1 MLYNTLHNRWLR
13 ILMGVVGCFIS
24 ALSLNV
30 FIVPQGLYT
39 GGLLGFCQVIR
50 TLLYT
55 HFGIGGGSYDL
66 AGVLYAIFNI
76 PLFLLAYKA
85 LGRDLLLKTVICTV
99 AYSFF
104 YSVIPIPSE
113 PVVEDMLT
121 SCLLGGIFTGI
132 GSGLILTC
140 GCSGGGLDVVGLY
153 LSKKGSNFTVGRFNL
168 GFNVVL
174 YSLCLFLFEPAVA
187 IYSVIYNFFTVL
199 ILDRM
204 HQQNI
209 NVQALI
215 FTREQADEMS
225 HYIMDTLH
233 RGVTYWDGVGA
244 YTGTDVKVLC
254 VCLSKYEI
262 EELRHAVHH
271 INAHAFIIFQE
282 GVHIDGNF
290 PRKIGDGD

>member
-1 MLYNTLHNRWLR
+1 MIYRTLHNRWLR
-13 ILMGVVGCFIS
+13 ILTGVIGCFIS
-24 ALSLNV
+24 ALALNI

-39 GGLLGFCQVIR
+39 GGLLGFCQVAR
-50 TLLYT
+50 TLLLNSL
-55 HFGIGGGSYDL
+55 GIGGGSYDL
-66 AGVLYAIFNI
+66 AGVLYFLLNI
-76 PLFLLAYKA
+76 PIFLLAYKA
-85 LGRDLLLKTVICTV
+85 LGKDLLLKTMICTV
-99 AYSFF
+99 AYSLF
-104 YSVIPIPSE
+104 YSTIPVPAA

-121 SCLLGGIFTGI
+121 SCLLGGIITGI

-153 LSKKGSNFTVGRFNL
+153 LSKRGSNYTVGKFNL
-168 GFNVVL
+168 GFNIVL
-174 YSLCLFLFEPAVA
+174 YALCLFLFDPSVA
-187 IYSVIYNFFTVL
+187 IYSIIYNFFSVL

-215 FTREQADEMS
+215 FTKDKADEMS

-233 RGVTYWDGVGA
+233 RGVTYWNGVGA
-244 YTGTDVKVLC
+244 YTGTGIEVLC

-262 EELRHAVHH
+262 EELRRTVHH
-271 INAHAFIIFQE
+271 IDAHAFIIFQE

-290 PRKIGDGD
+290 TRKIGDGA

>member
-104 YSVIPIPSE
+104 YSILPAYTLRKARQPLCPPNPSE
-113 PVVEDMLT
+113 VDSAAARGAETASLGVMSRSQSSSLT
-121 SCLLGGIFTGI
+121 
-132 GSGLILTC
+132 
-140 GCSGGGLDVVGLY
+140 
-153 LSKKGSNFTVGRFNL
+153 R
-168 GFNVVL
+168 
-174 YSLCLFLFEPAVA
+174 
-187 IYSVIYNFFTVL
+187 
-199 ILDRM
+199 
-204 HQQNI
+204 
-209 NVQALI
+209 
-215 FTREQADEMS
+215 
-225 HYIMDTLH
+225 
-233 RGVTYWDGVGA
+233 
-244 YTGTDVKVLC
+244 
-254 VCLSKYEI
+254 
-262 EELRHAVHH
+262 
-271 INAHAFIIFQE
+271 
-282 GVHIDGNF
+282 
-290 PRKIGDGD
+290 

>member
-140 GCSGGGLDVVGLY
+140 GCSGGGER
-153 LSKKGSNFTVGRFNL
+153 S
-168 GFNVVL
+168 
-174 YSLCLFLFEPAVA
+174 PA
-187 IYSVIYNFFTVL
+187 
-199 ILDRM
+199 
-204 HQQNI
+204 
-209 NVQALI
+209 
-215 FTREQADEMS
+215 
-225 HYIMDTLH
+225 
-233 RGVTYWDGVGA
+233 
-244 YTGTDVKVLC
+244 
-254 VCLSKYEI
+254 
-262 EELRHAVHH
+262 RHARQDC
-271 INAHAFIIFQE
+271 AGARARAAKARAPALRRRARGGQ
-282 GVHIDGNF
+282 G
-290 PRKIGDGD
+290 RAGDPLGRPDARHDAAR

>member
-1 MLYNTLHNRWLR
+1 
-13 ILMGVVGCFIS
+13 
-24 ALSLNV
+24 
-30 FIVPQGLYT
+30 
-39 GGLLGFCQVIR
+39 
-50 TLLYT
+50 
-55 HFGIGGGSYDL
+55 
-66 AGVLYAIFNI
+66 
-76 PLFLLAYKA
+76 
-85 LGRDLLLKTVICTV
+85 
-99 AYSFF
+99 
-104 YSVIPIPSE
+104 
-113 PVVEDMLT
+113 
-121 SCLLGGIFTGI
+121 
-132 GSGLILTC
+132 
-140 GCSGGGLDVVGLY
+140 
-153 LSKKGSNFTVGRFNL
+153 
-168 GFNVVL
+168 
-174 YSLCLFLFEPAVA
+174 
-187 IYSVIYNFFTVL
+187 
-199 ILDRM
+199 M

>member
-140 GCSGGGLDVVGLY
+140 GCSGGGER
-153 LSKKGSNFTVGRFNL
+153 S
-168 GFNVVL
+168 
-174 YSLCLFLFEPAVA
+174 PA
-187 IYSVIYNFFTVL
+187 
-199 ILDRM
+199 
-204 HQQNI
+204 
-209 NVQALI
+209 
-215 FTREQADEMS
+215 
-225 HYIMDTLH
+225 
-233 RGVTYWDGVGA
+233 
-244 YTGTDVKVLC
+244 
-254 VCLSKYEI
+254 
-262 EELRHAVHH
+262 RHARQDC
-271 INAHAFIIFQE
+271 AGARARAAKARTPALRRRARGGQ
-282 GVHIDGNF
+282 G
-290 PRKIGDGD
+290 RAGDPLGRPDARHDAAR

>member
-55 HFGIGGGSYDL
+55 NFGIGGGSYDL

-132 GSGLILTC
+132 GSGLILRRRT
-140 GCSGGGLDVVGLY
+140 GRGGPVSVQ
-153 LSKKGSNFTVGRFNL
+153 KG
-168 GFNVVL
+168 
-174 YSLCLFLFEPAVA
+174 
-187 IYSVIYNFFTVL
+187 
-199 ILDRM
+199 
-204 HQQNI
+204 QQ
-209 NVQALI
+209 
-215 FTREQADEMS
+215 
-225 HYIMDTLH
+225 LH
-233 RGVTYWDGVGA
+233 RGPVQFGLQCGA
-244 YTGTDVKVLC
+244 LLPVL
-254 VCLSKYEI
+254 VPL
-262 EELRHAVHH
+262 
-271 INAHAFIIFQE
+271 
-282 GVHIDGNF
+282 
-290 PRKIGDGD
+290 